1 VPAGNYPVAKCG
13 GLYQPMLFFCRL
25 AGIPVIPVPMPPAP
39 LKYILIDDDELDRI
53 SIGSEASKFPFLQ
66 QIASCAH
73 PVEAFELIDRFQ
85 PDIIFLDIEMP
96 DMSGLDLI
104 RAKNISNALPVLIT
118 SHPEFAL
125 DGFEVEAFDYLVK
138 PVSADRFAHCAYRL
152 RDYFDMRRKACEF
165 EEQQESG
172 SIVIK
177 QGHDKYKLS
186 LAEILYLEAMKDYTR
201 IKTESG
207 QYLVLTTL
215 TGILDKLPPDRF
227 IRIHRSFVV
236 NRSRIDSVEKN
247 KISVRSEV
255 LPVGKLYKTALKPLF
270 D

>member
-1 VPAGNYPVAKCG
+1 
-13 GLYQPMLFFCRL
+13 
-25 AGIPVIPVPMPPAP
+25 
-39 LKYILIDDDELDRI
+39 
-53 SIGSEASKFPFLQ
+53 
-66 QIASCAH
+66 
-73 PVEAFELIDRFQ
+73 
-85 PDIIFLDIEMP
+85 MP

-207 QYLVLTTL
+207 QYLVLTGL
-215 TGILDKLPPDRF
+215 ARFLVEF
-227 IRIHRSFVV
+227 IRRNPTVLWGFSNAQLASAGAVLVGVALTWWAATRPERSADKAPAAVA
-236 NRSRIDSVEKN
+236 
-247 KISVRSEV
+247 
-255 LPVGKLYKTALKPLF
+255 KTA
-270 D
+270 